1 MDQSLS
7 LLELNR
13 FVHEVIKNNLP
24 DTYWVRAETSDVR
37 RNASGHCYLEFIEKD
52 PVTQNIVAR
61 ARGVI
66 WANTFRLLDPYFE
79 SQTGQAFASGMV
91 VLVRVS
97 VEFHEQYGYSLTV
110 VDIDPTFTIG
120 EMARNR
126 MLVIRQLQEEGVFN
140 LNKELPLPD
149 LCNRIAVISSSSAA
163 GYGDFSHQLA
173 SNPFGLIFYTKLF
186 PAAMQGENSEN
197 SIIAA
202 LEKIYENKELFDAVA
217 IIRGGGATS
226 ELNCFDSYL
235 LATNCAQFPLPVIT
249 GIGHQRDVSVLDM
262 VAHTSAK
269 TPTAVAEFFIDHQ
282 AAALAKIEDLQ
293 QRLFTSG
300 RERIGLEKSEL
311 MLLSK
316 EVYHRSFAFSSRQNN
331 EIHNLGFRLKA
342 YSDKLLETLQQEEKQ
357 QVVRLRN
364 AVALRIEKEKHVMEN
379 NEQYFEMVSPKN
391 ILNRGYT
398 LTLQNGKIITSAFL
412 IDEKA
417 VLETIFSDGKT
428 LSEIKNI
435 EKWKL

>member
-1 MDQSLS
+1 MNQSFS

-52 PVTQNIVAR
+52 PVTQNVVAR
-61 ARGVI
+61 ARGTI

-79 SQTGQAFASGMV
+79 SQTGQPFASGMG

-126 MLVIRQLQEEGVFN
+126 MLVIRKLQEEGVFG
-140 LNKELPLPD
+140 LNKELPIPD
-149 LCNRIAVISSSSAA
+149 SCNRIAVISSSTAA
-163 GYGDFSHQLA
+163 GYGDFSDQLV
-173 SNPFGLIFYTKLF
+173 SNPFGLVFYTKLF

-226 ELNCFDSYL
+226 ELNCFDSYQ
-235 LATNCAQFPLPVIT
+235 LATNCAQFPLPIVT

-282 AAALAKIEDLQ
+282 AAALSKVEDLQ
-293 QRLFTSG
+293 RRLFTSG
-300 RERIGLEKSEL
+300 REKIGFEKSEL

-316 EVYHRSFAFSSRQNN
+316 EIYHRSFAFSSRQNN
-331 EIHNLGFRLKA
+331 DIHNLVFRLKA
-342 YSDKLLETLQQEEKQ
+342 YSEKMLETLQRKQKQ
-357 QVVRLRN
+357 QAVKLCN
-364 AVALRIEKEKHVMEN
+364 AVAFRIEKEKHALHN

-391 ILNRGYT
+391 ILKRGYT
-398 LTLQNGKIITSAFL
+398 LTMQNGKIITSASL
-412 IDEKA
+412 LDNE
-417 VLETIFSDGKT
+417 VNLETIFSDGKT

-435 EKWKL
+435 EKWKI

>member
-1 MDQSLS
+1 MNQSFS

-52 PVTQNIVAR
+52 PVTQNVVAR
-61 ARGVI
+61 ARGTI

-79 SQTGQAFASGMV
+79 SQTGQPFASGMG

-126 MLVIRQLQEEGVFN
+126 MLVIRKLQEEGVFG
-140 LNKELPLPD
+140 LNKELPIPD
-149 LCNRIAVISSSSAA
+149 SCNRIAVISSSTAA
-163 GYGDFSHQLA
+163 GYGDFSDQLV
-173 SNPFGLIFYTKLF
+173 SNPFGLVFYTKLF

-226 ELNCFDSYL
+226 ELNCFDSY
-235 LATNCAQFPLPVIT
+235 
-249 GIGHQRDVSVLDM
+249 
-262 VAHTSAK
+262 
-269 TPTAVAEFFIDHQ
+269 
-282 AAALAKIEDLQ
+282 
-293 QRLFTSG
+293 
-300 RERIGLEKSEL
+300 
-311 MLLSK
+311 
-316 EVYHRSFAFSSRQNN
+316 
-331 EIHNLGFRLKA
+331 
-342 YSDKLLETLQQEEKQ
+342 
-357 QVVRLRN
+357 
-364 AVALRIEKEKHVMEN
+364 
-379 NEQYFEMVSPKN
+379 
-391 ILNRGYT
+391 
-398 LTLQNGKIITSAFL
+398 
-412 IDEKA
+412 
-417 VLETIFSDGKT
+417 
-428 LSEIKNI
+428 
-435 EKWKL
+435 